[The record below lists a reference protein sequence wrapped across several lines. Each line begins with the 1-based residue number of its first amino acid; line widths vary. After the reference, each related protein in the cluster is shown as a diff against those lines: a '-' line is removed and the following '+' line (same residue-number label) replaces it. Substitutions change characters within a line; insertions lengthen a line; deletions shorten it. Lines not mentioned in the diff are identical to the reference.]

1 MLQGMYVISAS
12 WKEIQI
18 TAAFRK

>member
-1 MLQGMYVISAS
+1 MLEGMHVISTS

>member
-1 MLQGMYVISAS
+1 MHVISAS